1 MLTIEKDNIYFTA
14 TEQTARSLDGVWVKS
29 KNAYKVPNTLGALR
43 ELHKAGYDVAEYGKK
58 KSQIRTDFLELK
70 NNENPSF
77 NLDNRLRPYQR
88 VDISFLTQ
96 LPHAGVFNDP
106 RTGKSVTALKTFE
119 VEGRKK
125 NLLVCPASLV
135 LNWSNEIKKFTDKT
149 PFPVNGNKAKRMKIY
164 EAFKAAE
171 EGYLII
177 SKDTLRQDVTI
188 LETL

>member
-14 TEQTARSLDGVWVKS
+14 TEQTARKLDAVWVKS

-58 KSQIRTDFLELK
+58 KAQARENVLAVK
-70 NNENPSF
+70 NLTYLGENSHG
-77 NLDNRLRPYQR
+77 LRPYQW
-88 VDISFLTQ
+88 VDVHYLQTI
-96 LPHAGVFNDP
+96 PHAGIFNEQ

-119 VEGRKK
+119 EEGRKK
-125 NLLVCPASLV
+125 NLIVCPASLV
-135 LNWSNEIKKFTDKT
+135 LNWCTEIQKFTDKT
-149 PFPVNGNKAKRMKIY
+149 PFPVSGTKAKRMKIY